1 MIILKCKQVIV
12 LLFWFFVA
20 NSYCNLTW
28 ASSGYIK
35 SEAKKH
41 NKHSVKIK
49 NSKNQLKASKYN
61 IDEDNPEDLDFSSK
75 STQSKI
81 NDPFESLNRKT
92 YGFNRVVDS
101 YLAKPIVT
109 IYQKVP
115 SPLRVSLRN
124 VVNNLSAPVSAINSF
139 AQGNFNNGF
148 ATTSS
153 FLINSTVGILGIFD
167 IAKTKGI
174 VYNNEDFG
182 RTLRSYG
189 APVGPY
195 VVLPILGPSS
205 GVDFLGM
212 AVEKTLNPLD
222 LNLLEIGKNQAILES
237 GSRAGINALGIVD
250 KREELDGIL
259 QEIEA
264 NSFDSYATIRSAYLQ
279 RRSFSSK

>member
-1 MIILKCKQVIV
+1 MIISRFKQIIV
-12 LLFWFFVA
+12 LLSWVFVA
-20 NSYCNLTW
+20 NSYCNLAW
-28 ASSGYIK
+28 ANNSYIK
-35 SEAKKH
+35 SETKKH
-41 NKHSVKIK
+41 NKHSVKTK
-49 NSKNQLKASKYN
+49 NSRNQAKASKYN
-61 IDEDNPEDLDFSSK
+61 IDEDNPEDLDFTLQSA
-75 STQSKI
+75 QSKI
-81 NDPFESLNRKT
+81 NDPFELLNRKT

-109 IYQKVP
+109 IYQKFP
-115 SPLRVSLRN
+115 NRIRISLRN
-124 VVNNLSAPVSAINSF
+124 VLNNLSAPISAINSF
-139 AQGNFNNGF
+139 AQGNLNNGF

-153 FLINSTVGILGIFD
+153 FLINSTVGIFGIFD

-212 AVEKTLNPLD
+212 AVERTLSPLD
-222 LNLLEIGKNQAILES
+222 FNLLEIGKNQAILES
-237 GSRAGINALGIVD
+237 GSRAALNAVGIVD
-250 KREELDGIL
+250 KREELDSIL
-259 QEIEA
+259 QEVEA

-279 RRSFSSK
+279 RRLVSSK

>member
-1 MIILKCKQVIV
+1 MMILKFKQVVV
-12 LLFWFFVA
+12 LLFWVFVA

-28 ASSGYIK
+28 ANSFYTK

-41 NKHSVKIK
+41 NKHSAKTK
-49 NSKNQLKASKYN
+49 NSKNQLKASKHN
-61 IDEDNPEDLDFSSK
+61 IDEDNPEDLDFTSQ
-75 STQSKI
+75 STQLKI
-81 NDPFESLNRKT
+81 NDPFESLNRRT
-92 YGFNRVVDS
+92 YSFNRVVDS
-101 YLAKPIVT
+101 YLAKPIVK

-115 SPLRVSLRN
+115 NPLRASLRN

-139 AQGNFNNGF
+139 AQGNVNNGF

-153 FLINSTVGILGIFD
+153 FLINSTIGILGIFD

-195 VVLPILGPSS
+195 VVLPVLGPSS
-205 GVDFLGM
+205 GIDFLGM

-237 GSRAGINALGIVD
+237 GSRAGINAIGIVD
-250 KREELDGIL
+250 KREELDSVL

-264 NSFDSYATIRSAYLQ
+264 HSFDSYATIRSAYLQ

>member
-1 MIILKCKQVIV
+1 MIILKFKQIIV
-12 LLFWFFVA
+12 LLFWVFIA

-28 ASSGYIK
+28 ANSFYIK
-35 SEAKKH
+35 NEAKKH
-41 NKHSVKIK
+41 NKHSAKTK
-49 NSKNQLKASKYN
+49 NSKNQLNISKHS
-61 IDEDNPEDLDFSSK
+61 IDEDNPEDLDFASQ
-75 STQSKI
+75 STQLKI
-81 NDPFESLNRKT
+81 NDPFELVNRRT
-92 YGFNRVVDS
+92 YSFNRVVDS

-115 SPLRVSLRN
+115 RPLRASLRN

-139 AQGNFNNGF
+139 AQGNLNNGF

-153 FLINSTVGILGIFD
+153 FLINSTIGIFGIFD

-174 VYNNEDFG
+174 FYNNEDFG

-195 VVLPILGPSS
+195 VVLPVLGPSS

-222 LNLLEIGKNQAILES
+222 INLLEIGKNQAILES
-237 GSRAGINALGIVD
+237 GYRAGINAAGILD
-250 KREELDGIL
+250 KREELDGVL
-259 QEIEA
+259 QEIET

-279 RRSFSSK
+279 RRLVSSK